1 MTSSQVDETD
11 FIMNF
16 DFSVNEGAY
25 HVKFLDF
32 GLSDESDENGFGSAE
47 MTGTPVY
54 SSPE

>member
-1 MTSSQVDETD
+1 MIRFQTNDPD

-16 DFSVNEGAY
+16 DFVANEGAY

-32 GLSDESDENGFGSAE
+32 ELSDFSNWNGFGSAE
-47 MTGTPVY
+47 ITGTPVY